1 MPQQNFNAS
10 LIWKIR
16 RKPVDCPVLE
26 RQRLFNV
33 CFSQYAGP
41 NKEMP
46 AIISAVASKLVQSQ
60 VRNQLLIKTQKEDIP
75 ACSRLS
81 VLVNT
86 LLCLSAVA
94 IEEEP
99 CTAAYCIRL
108 MPELRYL
115 LLLGTMR
122 QEKAQQLLTKLRS
135 GGATYSEDI
144 DDFLESMDYFQDE
157 LENCYKVYKYFCHSE
172 LNNCDDNGKAPVK
185 RRSAVE
191 QYLVKLFDLLETVI
205 VNTKHLVGKLETWQT
220 QLIRQEREEIYN

>member
-1 MPQQNFNAS
+1 MKGVIMPQQNFNAS

-41 NKEMP
+41 TKEMP

-60 VRNQLLIKTQKEDIP
+60 VRNQLLI
-75 ACSRLS
+75 
-81 VLVNT
+81 NT

-99 CTAAYCIRL
+99 CTAAYYIRL

-144 DDFLESMDYFQDE
+144 DEFLESMDYFQDE
-157 LENCYKVYKYFCHSE
+157 LEDCYKVYKYFCHSE
-172 LNNCDDNGKAPVK
+172 LNNCDDNGKTPVK
-185 RRSAVE
+185 CRSAVE
-191 QYLVKLFDLLETVI
+191 QHLVKLFDLLETVI
-205 VNTKHLVGKLETWQT
+205 VNTKHLVGKLEIWQT